1 MKKMNRR
8 ITLLAV
14 FLCTMVAGVYAQSD
28 DFGIW
33 TSAEVKK
40 KIFPGFDASVE
51 GEFRT
56 RDGVDNVERWSAGA
70 GVAYRITSFLKA
82 DGGYTFIYSH
92 RPGEMTKKGNY
103 VSDYWSPRHRMY
115 LSLTGKLNWQRFEF
129 SLRERYSIRIVLRSL
144 FPSTMGTMVPKKQ
157 MRKLPAKVRMYFVHA
172 CRLNGI
178 LRNLVLHLML
188 LVNYIIPCPIVG
200 HWIKLAGHW
209 VPDTKSTRRIHLIS
223 SIGIRIMQMMTRRTG
238 T

>member
-115 LSLTGKLNWQRFEF
+115 LSLTGKL
-129 SLRERYSIRIVLRSL
+129 
-144 FPSTMGTMVPKKQ
+144 
-157 MRKLPAKVRMYFVHA
+157 
-172 CRLNGI
+172 
-178 LRNLVLHLML
+178 
-188 LVNYIIPCPIVG
+188 
-200 HWIKLAGHW
+200 
-209 VPDTKSTRRIHLIS
+209 
-223 SIGIRIMQMMTRRTG
+223 
-238 T
+238 